1 MEKIALAIFAHPD
14 DAEMMCAGTLSL
26 LQKHGWSIHMATMTP
41 GDKGSAVLTSDEI
54 GTIRKS
60 EAVKSA
66 QILDATYDCL
76 DLKDVYIL
84 YDRDSIN
91 RTTGLIRKIK
101 PSLVFTHSPADYM
114 IDHEKTCMIVQTAC
128 FASGIKNME
137 VTESPFEQVPTLY
150 YCDAMEGKD
159 KLGNNIQPS
168 FYVDITSEIELKK
181 EMLKCHD
188 SQRSWLLKHHKIDE
202 YILAMEKFSAMRGE
216 EINTGYAEG
225 FRQHLGHGYP
235 QENVLTSVL
244 NNLVVIK

>member
-26 LQKHGWSIHMATMTP
+26 LQKNGWSIHMATMTP
-41 GDKGSAVLTSDEI
+41 GDKGSAELTSDEI
-54 GTIRKS
+54 SRIRKS
-60 EAVKSA
+60 EAEKSA
-66 QILDATYDCL
+66 QMIDATYDCL
-76 DLKDVYIL
+76 ELKDVYIL
-84 YDRDSIN
+84 YDQDSID
-91 RTTGLIRKIK
+91 RTTGIIRKIR

-114 IDHEKTCMIVQTAC
+114 IDHEITNLIVQTAC
-128 FASGIKNME
+128 FASGIKNMGS
-137 VTESPFEQVPTLY
+137 TESPFEQVPALY
-150 YCDAMEGKD
+150 YSDAMEGKD
-159 KLGNNIQPS
+159 KLGNKIQPS

-216 EINTGYAEG
+216 EINTGFAEG

-235 QENVLTSVL
+235 QDNILASVL

>member
-41 GDKGSAVLTSDEI
+41 GDKGSAELTREEI
-54 GTIRKS
+54 SKIRKN

-66 QILDATYDCL
+66 QIIKAKYTCLELD
-76 DLKDVYIL
+76 DVYIL

-91 RTTGLIRKIK
+91 RTTGLIRKVR

-114 IDHEKTCMIVQTAC
+114 IDHEKASLIVQTAC

-137 VTESPFEQVPTLY
+137 STESPFEQVPALY

-168 FYVDITSEIELKK
+168 MYVDITREIELKK

-202 YILAMEKFSAMRGE
+202 YILAMEKFSAKRGK
-216 EINTGYAEG
+216 EIDAGFAEG

-235 QENVLTSVL
+235 QDNLLVSVL
-244 NNLVVIK
+244 NDLVVIK